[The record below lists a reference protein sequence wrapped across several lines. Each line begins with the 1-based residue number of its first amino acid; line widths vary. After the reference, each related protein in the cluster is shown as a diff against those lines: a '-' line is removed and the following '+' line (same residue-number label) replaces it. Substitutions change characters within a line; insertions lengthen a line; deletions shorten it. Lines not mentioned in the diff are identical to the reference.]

1 MVVHRCYGTLPWQ
14 PIFGFRWAII
24 FGCMIANDRLFD
36 FNGGFFGVK
45 QSDEDIDEIQC
56 LRVVALAT
64 NFGTK
69 VAIASGFV

>member
-1 MVVHRCYGTLPWQ
+1 
-14 PIFGFRWAII
+14 
-24 FGCMIANDRLFD
+24 MIANDRLFD